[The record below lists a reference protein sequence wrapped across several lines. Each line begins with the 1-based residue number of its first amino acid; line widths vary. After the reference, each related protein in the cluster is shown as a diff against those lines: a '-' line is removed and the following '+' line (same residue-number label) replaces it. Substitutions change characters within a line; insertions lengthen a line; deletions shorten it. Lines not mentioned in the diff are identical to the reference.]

1 MTEQNA
7 GLELEEEAMPST
19 HQRAG
24 LVPEKEEPVARQPA
38 GLVLEEGE
46 KS

>member
-1 MTEQNA
+1 MEDQKA
-7 GLELEEEAMPST
+7 GLELEEKVMPIT
-19 HQRAG
+19 RQHAG
-24 LVPEKEEPVARQPA
+24 LVLESEEPVAGQPA